1 MHTVSVESEIE
12 ILKEEL
18 AIEKR
23 KLDRIKRRSGPKG
36 VGGNT
41 SYLDADAIHADHH
54 HEAMTDLQQAYAC
67 KKAIDEL
74 EAEIVRLER
83 SVGRIRNCVF
93 SMDETTKKVIYLR
106 DVCGL
111 SLVDIAAELNLSYG
125 YIKKISMKNPRTE
138 PKR

>member
-1 MHTVSVESEIE
+1 MHTVSVENEIE

-23 KLDRIKRRSGPKG
+23 KLERIKRRSGPKG

-54 HEAMTDLQQAYAC
+54 HEAMTDLQQVLAC
-67 KKAIDEL
+67 KAEIDEI
-74 EAEIVRLER
+74 EAEIAKLER
-83 SVGRIRNCVF
+83 SVGRIRNCVA
-93 SMDETTKKVIYLR
+93 SLDETTKKVIYLR

-111 SLVDIAAELNLSYG
+111 SLVDIAAELDLSYG
-125 YIKKISMKNPRTE
+125 YVKNISAQNHKT
-138 PKR
+138 

>member
-23 KLDRIKRRSGPKG
+23 KLERIKRRSGPKG

-83 SVGRIRNCVF
+83 SVGRIRNCV
-93 SMDETTKKVIYLR
+93 SSLDETTKKSDLSSRRLRAVIGRY
-106 DVCGL
+106 CGG
-111 SLVDIAAELNLSYG
+111 AEFILWVY
-125 YIKKISMKNPRTE
+125 
-138 PKR
+138 